1 MTLTILEL
9 DDDLLAD
16 ECLEE
21 GVEEHGRLPRACP
34 LGCCS
39 CCRARA
45 LSVER
50 RESANARCER
60 AVNEN
65 KHMYMY

>member
-39 CCRARA
+39 CCSRARC
-45 LSVER
+45 LSSVASR
-50 RESANARCER
+50 RMRG
-60 AVNEN
+60 VNEL
-65 KHMYMY
+65 